1 MIDIK
6 QIRENPE
13 RFKKA
18 ARDKRFDVDIDR
30 LLVLDAGIQ
39 ENKKQLQDITTEKN
53 LLGKSIPKLAG
64 AEKTAALDKLS
75 LLKRNEEKFQDE
87 LKRLQPEFDT
97 LILQVAQ
104 PTDDDVPVGKDETE
118 NIEIRKEG
126 KVRQFDF
133 EPKDHVQLGAAL
145 DIIDIERGV
154 KLAGT
159 RNYFL
164 KGDGALLHWA
174 VLRFAMDF
182 MVGKGFVPMS
192 VPVLMKDEVM
202 RGTGFFPGSED
213 QTYRKEEKK
222 TDVNA
227 EAKPGTE
234 ETYRQKEEDA
244 IVNAE
249 AKPWTILELQDQTEK
264 GKSIPPET
272 RFFPGSEYLTRQGKT
287 TAWFFELKDQ
297 PGKGMF
303 NLAGTAEVP
312 LTAYHMEE
320 ILKAEELPK
329 KYVAMSTCFR
339 REAGAAGKD
348 TYGLYRIHQFDKVE
362 QVIICENSVEVSNK
376 FHEEILAN
384 SEAVLKAL
392 ELPYR
397 VVNVCTGD
405 LGRGQVKK
413 YDIEAWMP
421 SRKNYCETH
430 SASKFYEFQ
439 ARRMNLRYKDPASKK
454 NLFCHTLNNTVVA
467 SPRIL
472 IPILELYQNADGSVT
487 IPKVLRPY
495 MNGKEK
501 IVKRE

>member
-6 QIRENPE
+6 EIRENPE

-18 ARDKRFDVDIDR
+18 AKDKHFDVNIDE
-30 LLVLDAGIQ
+30 LLEIDASLL
-39 ENKKQLQDITTEKN
+39 EHKKKLQDIVTEKN
-53 LLGKSIPKLAG
+53 RLGESIPKLAPDRQQYVLP
-64 AEKTAALDKLS
+64 ELIKLKQKEGDLAIRVK
-75 LLKRNEEKFQDE
+75 LLERDFNKLMR
-87 LKRLQPEFDT
+87 
-97 LILQVAQ
+97 QVAQ
-104 PTDDDVPVGKDETE
+104 PADDDVPLGKDDTE
-118 NIEIRKEG
+118 NVEIRREG

-182 MVGKGFVPMS
+182 MVGRGYVPMS
-192 VPVLMKDEVM
+192 VPLLMKDEAM
-202 RGTGFFPGSED
+202 TGTGFFPGSED
-213 QTYRKEEKK
+213 QTYRM
-222 TDVNA
+222 
-227 EAKPGTE
+227 EA
-234 ETYRQKEEDA
+234 
-244 IVNAE
+244 
-249 AKPWTILELQDQTEK
+249 DQ
-264 GKSIPPET
+264 
-272 RFFPGSEYLTRQGKT
+272 L
-287 TAWFFELKDQ
+287 
-297 PGKGMF
+297 

-312 LTAYHMEE
+312 LTAFRMGE
-320 ILKAEELPK
+320 ILKADELPL
-329 KYVAMSTCFR
+329 KYVAMSSCFR

-348 TYGLYRIHQFDKVE
+348 TYGLYRVHQFDKIE
-362 QVIICENSVEVSNK
+362 QVVICANSIEESNK

-384 SEAVLKAL
+384 SEAVMKAL

-439 ARRMNLRYKDPASKK
+439 ARRMNLRYKSGPRGTGHGTR
-454 NLFCHTLNNTVVA
+454 FCHTLNNTVVA

-495 MNGKEK
+495 MGGKER
-501 IVKRE
+501 IVASAVAILLR

>member
-1 MIDIK
+1 MLDIK

-18 ARDKRFDVDIDR
+18 AKDKHFEIDIGELLEVDAR
-30 LLVLDAGIQ
+30 LREDKLGLQ
-39 ENKKQLQDITTEKN
+39 ELTTEINK
-53 LLGKSIPKLAG
+53 LGKSVPKLAE
-64 AEKTAALDKLS
+64 AQKQKVITELSKLKQKASTLDEK
-75 LLKRNEEKFQDE
+75 LKE
-87 LKRLQPEFDT
+87 LQPKFDAFM
-97 LILQVAQ
+97 LLVPQ
-104 PTDDDVPVGKDETE
+104 PTDDDVPIGKDETE
-118 NIEIRKEG
+118 NVEIRREG

-133 EPKDHVQLGAAL
+133 EPKDHVQLGTAL
-145 DIIDIERGV
+145 GIIDIERGV

-159 RNYFL
+159 RNYIL

-182 MVGKGFVPMS
+182 MVGRGYVPMS
-192 VPVLMKDEVM
+192 VPVLMKDEAM
-202 RGTGFFPGSED
+202 TGTGFFPGSED
-213 QTYRKEEKK
+213 QTYRM
-222 TDVNA
+222 
-227 EAKPGTE
+227 EA
-234 ETYRQKEEDA
+234 
-244 IVNAE
+244 
-249 AKPWTILELQDQTEK
+249 DQ
-264 GKSIPPET
+264 
-272 RFFPGSEYLTRQGKT
+272 L
-287 TAWFFELKDQ
+287 
-297 PGKGMF
+297 

-312 LTAYHMEE
+312 LTAYHMGE
-320 ILKAEELPK
+320 ILSGEELPK
-329 KYVAMSTCFR
+329 KYVALSSCFR

-348 TYGLYRIHQFDKVE
+348 TYGLYRIHQFDKIE
-362 QVIICENSVEVSNK
+362 QVVICKNSVEESNR

-384 SEAVLKAL
+384 AEGVMAAL

-397 VVNVCTGD
+397 VANVCTGD
-405 LGRGQVKK
+405 LGRGQAKK

-439 ARRMNLRYKDPASKK
+439 ARRMNLRYKDAAAKK

-495 MNGKEK
+495 MGGREK
-501 IVKRE
+501 IVHSE